1 MKFAHESAHPTSGP
15 RVLVLYPWNPCP
27 PTTGGEHAV
36 FDLTQA
42 LARHT
47 PCTLAVIDEAAATLT
62 REEVSP
68 QVTLAKLPASDYRR
82 NKLSRLKAPS
92 GLLDDTSPL
101 KRTLRQSTSRQLRSA
116 LAELA
121 LQHDVIVFC
130 SPWMWPIARHVPAI
144 LTRPIVY
151 DAQNVEAEIARQQTP
166 ARWRARLYQYMT
178 ARIEASLC
186 RAAAQV
192 WCCSDQD
199 AVFFRDLL
207 PQADRQK
214 VQIGFKGRNP
224 CEHPAQG
231 FLRRTPSAIFVG
243 SAWGPNMEAA
253 QYIATTLAPQLP
265 QYQFCI
271 AGKCGE
277 HLSGSL
283 PRNVVLLGFVTDL
296 DAELLKHRVAL
307 NPITSGSGI
316 NIKLLDYLATGTPV
330 VSTPFGARGLPD
342 DIQRSVTQCAPDT
355 FAREVD
361 RLMADETL
369 WTTRSQQLLNE
380 FTQHFDW
387 HTVSTQALKRVHQL
401 QQDHHARHP

>member
-1 MKFAHESAHPTSGP
+1 MKFAHESAHPTAGP
-15 RVLVLYPWNPCP
+15 RVLALYPWNPSP

-36 FDLTQA
+36 FDLSQA

-47 PCTLAVIDEAAATLT
+47 PCTLAVIDEAASTLT
-62 REEVSP
+62 QEDVSP
-68 QVTLAKLPASDYRR
+68 QITLAKLPASDYRR

-101 KRTLRQSTSRQLRSA
+101 KRSLRQSTSRQLRAA
-116 LAELA
+116 LSELA

-144 LTRPIVY
+144 LKRPIVY
-151 DAQNVEAEIARQQTP
+151 DAQNVEAEIALQQTP

-199 AVFFRDLL
+199 AACFRELL

-214 VQIGFKGRNP
+214 VQIGFKGRNQ
-224 CEHPAQG
+224 CEQPIQG
-231 FLRRTPSAIFVG
+231 FHRRTPSAVFVG
-243 SAWGPNMEAA
+243 SAWGPNMDAA

-277 HLSGSL
+277 HLSGTL
-283 PRNVVLLGFVTDL
+283 PPNVAVLGYVADL

-330 VSTPFGARGLPD
+330 ISTPFGARGLPD
-342 DIQRSVTQCAPDT
+342 DIQRSVTQCAVHT
-355 FAREVD
+355 FAQEVAH
-361 RLMADETL
+361 LMEDESL
-369 WTTRSQQLLNE
+369 WTTHSQQLLNE
-380 FTQHFDW
+380 FARHFDW
-387 HTVSTQALKRVHQL
+387 HTVSTQAWTRVHQI
-401 QQDHHARHP
+401 QQSHHARHP